1 MHTVGPGLWRE
12 KKNPGKWETRTVGG
26 EIHKEHWKMTKWVMH
41 TVGHEFMTR
50 NTEKRGKLEMHTVGP
65 GIW

>member
-1 MHTVGPGLWRE
+1 
-12 KKNPGKWETRTVGG
+12 
-26 EIHKEHWKMTKWVMH
+26 MH

-50 NTEKRGKLEMHTVGP
+50 NTQKRRKLDMQIIGP